1 MCDFSSTPGSHGRV
15 RRLRG
20 AYVRRRHA
28 AVPGFRA
35 VGGLAKRLAKRQLVA
50 PERFDEAGD
59 ATRRT
64 RLATERTYLAWWR
77 TGLTC
82 LAVGFGAGRLV
93 PDLSRGTNW
102 PFEVIGVS
110 FALVGVGFIAYGYV
124 RQKQVEEALVRAEY
138 APLNTRA
145 ALVFASLG
153 VLLGLATLV
162 LLLVHPT

>member
-1 MCDFSSTPGSHGRV
+1 MNPEDRT
-15 RRLRG
+15 
-20 AYVRRRHA
+20 
-28 AVPGFRA
+28 
-35 VGGLAKRLAKRQLVA
+35 
-50 PERFDEAGD
+50 ERFDEAGD

-93 PDLSRGTNW
+93 PDLSHGTNW
-102 PFEVIGVS
+102 PFEVIGVL
-110 FALVGVGFIAYGYV
+110 FALMGVGFIAYGYV
-124 RQKQVEEALVRAEY
+124 RRKQVEEALEY
-138 APLNTRA
+138 APLNDRA

>member
-1 MCDFSSTPGSHGRV
+1 
-15 RRLRG
+15 
-20 AYVRRRHA
+20 
-28 AVPGFRA
+28 
-35 VGGLAKRLAKRQLVA
+35 LAKRLAKHHLVA
-50 PERFDEAGD
+50 AERFDEAGD

-93 PDLSRGTNW
+93 PDLSKGATW

-110 FALVGVGFIAYGYV
+110 FALVGVGFIAYGYF
-124 RQKQVEEALVRAEY
+124 RQKQVEEALVRGDY
-138 APLNTRA
+138 APLDNRA
-145 ALVFASLG
+145 TLVFASLG

>member
-1 MCDFSSTPGSHGRV
+1 M
-15 RRLRG
+15 
-20 AYVRRRHA
+20 
-28 AVPGFRA
+28 
-35 VGGLAKRLAKRQLVA
+35 AKRHLVA
-50 PERFDEAGD
+50 AERFDEAGD

-93 PDLSRGTNW
+93 PDLSHGTHW
-102 PFEVIGVS
+102 PFEVIGVLFS
-110 FALVGVGFIAYGYV
+110 LVGVGFIAYGYV
-124 RQKQVEEALVRAEY
+124 RQKQVEEALVRSEY
-138 APLNTRA
+138 APLDKRA

-153 VLLGLATLV
+153 VLRGLATLL